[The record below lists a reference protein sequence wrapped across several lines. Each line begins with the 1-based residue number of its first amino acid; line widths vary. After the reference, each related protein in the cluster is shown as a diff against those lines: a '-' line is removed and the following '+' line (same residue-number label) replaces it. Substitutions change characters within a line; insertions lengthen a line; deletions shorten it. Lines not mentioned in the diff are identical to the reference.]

1 MLANDLEVLPRSIAR
16 RVRTLGHALSRVQA
30 GLQLLPKRLERG
42 LLDTSST
49 AWIHQWAGSALDS
62 PSTTSEAMTATI
74 VWQENAWL
82 VSEVPPVWHGALLL
96 LHLPV
101 LRDFWRKELRA
112 ARYERLRH
120 VLPKVWAMDPTTLPP
135 GAVIAGLGITNWHDL
150 SKLEAK
156 GRHFE
161 IKGELGLVIEQ
172 TRWKADGSLTLT
184 WNTSDDGRI
193 DL

>member
-1 MLANDLEVLPRSIAR
+1 MPANDLEVLPRSIAR

-49 AWIHQWAGSALDS
+49 AWVNQWAGTALAS
-62 PSTTSEAMTATI
+62 PSTAGKALTATI

-112 ARYERLRH
+112 ARYERLRR
-120 VLPKVWAMDPTTLPP
+120 VLPKVWAMDPTPLPP
-135 GAVIAGLGITNWHDL
+135 GAVIAGLGITSWHDL
-150 SKLEAK
+150 SELEAK

-161 IKGELGLVIEQ
+161 IKSELGLVIEQ
-172 TRWKADGSLTLT
+172 PGWKGDGSLTLT
-184 WNTSDDGRI
+184 WKTSDDGRV

>member
-1 MLANDLEVLPRSIAR
+1 MPANDLEVLPRSIAR

-184 WNTSDDGRI
+184 WKVSDDGRI

>member
-1 MLANDLEVLPRSIAR
+1 
-16 RVRTLGHALSRVQA
+16 
-30 GLQLLPKRLERG
+30 
-42 LLDTSST
+42 
-49 AWIHQWAGSALDS
+49 
-62 PSTTSEAMTATI
+62 
-74 VWQENAWL
+74 
-82 VSEVPPVWHGALLL
+82 VWHGAVLL

-184 WNTSDDGRI
+184 WNTSGDGRI

>member
-1 MLANDLEVLPRSIAR
+1 MPANDLEVLPRSIAR

-30 GLQLLPKRLERG
+30 GLQLMPKRLERG
-42 LLDTSST
+42 LLDASST
-49 AWIHQWAGSALDS
+49 AWIYQWAGSALDS
-62 PSTTSEAMTATI
+62 PSTTSEALTATI

-82 VSEVPPVWHGALLL
+82 VSEVPPVLHGALLL

-184 WNTSDDGRI
+184 WKVSDDGRI

>member
-1 MLANDLEVLPRSIAR
+1 MPANDLEVLPRSIAR

-30 GLQLLPKRLERG
+30 GLQLMPKRLERG
-42 LLDTSST
+42 LLDASST
-49 AWIHQWAGSALDS
+49 AWIYQWAGSALDS
-62 PSTTSEAMTATI
+62 PSTTSEALTATI

-82 VSEVPPVWHGALLL
+82 VSEVPPVLHGALLL

-112 ARYERLRH
+112 ARYEHLRR
-120 VLPKVWAMDPTTLPP
+120 VLPKVWAMDPTPLPP

-161 IKGELGLVIEQ
+161 IKRELGLVIEQ

-184 WNTSDDGRI
+184 WKVSDDGRI

>member
-1 MLANDLEVLPRSIAR
+1 MPANDLEVLPRSIAR

-30 GLQLLPKRLERG
+30 GLQLMPKRLERG
-42 LLDTSST
+42 LLDASST
-49 AWIHQWAGSALDS
+49 AWIYQWAGSALDS
-62 PSTTSEAMTATI
+62 PSTTSEALTATI

-82 VSEVPPVWHGALLL
+82 VSEVPPVLHGALLL

-112 ARYERLRH
+112 ARYEHLRR
-120 VLPKVWAMDPTTLPP
+120 VLPKVWAMDPTPLPP

-184 WNTSDDGRI
+184 WKVSDDGRI